1 MISFNLTAAIRG
13 GAALAAFIPAT
24 VSAAPAPVT
33 MAAAAAPAA
42 AVSSRAA
49 DARSV
54 ADLDAA
60 IKASSIV
67 YKGKLYPA
75 LKTPSSGAAHK
86 SSSAAASQNAS
97 CPIGSTIAFDQGAAI
112 DLEGGNH
119 KPTNQTWGPDEE
131 VYSPPNPDYVIQSF
145 GRTVSTAGGT
155 YNAGTSQ
162 MPPNYSFTN
171 SINYSTAT
179 NDLHN
184 YVLSLNIPDVVK
196 ANLNTTINN
205 TFSNYQSYAQTLGAS
220 AGTVKHHAQ
229 VWGTGVFN
237 TSQGHSWY
245 HGYIGG
251 TLICAPA
258 YLHDQA
264 LLEAGMK
271 AWVNAVVSRLPR
283 RLEESAKTSL

>member
-1 MISFNLTAAIRG
+1 MISFNLAAAVRG

-24 VSAAPAPVT
+24 VSAAPAPVA
-33 MAAAAAPAA
+33 MPAAAPAA
-42 AVSSRAA
+42 AVSSRSA
-49 DARSV
+49 DARTV
-54 ADLDAA
+54 ADLNAA

-67 YKGKLYPA
+67 YKGKLFPS

-86 SSSAAASQNAS
+86 SSSAAATQSAS
-97 CPIGSTIAFDQGAAI
+97 CPIGSTIGFNQGAEI

-131 VYSPPNPDYVIQSF
+131 VYSPPNPDYVIQTF
-145 GRTVSTAGGT
+145 GRTVTSAGGT

-184 YVLSLNIPDVVK
+184 YVLSLDIPDVVK

-205 TFSNYQSYAQTLGAS
+205 TFSNYQSYAQTLAAS
-220 AGTVKHHAQ
+220 AGSVKHHAQ

-251 TLICAPA
+251 SLICAPA
-258 YLHDQA
+258 YLHDQG
-264 LLEAGMK
+264 LLESGMK
-271 AWVNAVVSRLPR
+271 AWVNDVVSRMPR
-283 RLEESAKTSL
+283 RLQESPKTPL